1 MRKADNFSCIINISS
16 GLTIGGSG
24 FRAVHLDPHL
34 RQNRKR
40 SIMDALKLFFRQ
52 RLKGLHGI
60 YDVLKFCLFNNGG
73 RFC

>member
-1 MRKADNFSCIINISS
+1 MRKADNFGCIIYISS

-40 SIMDALKLFFRQ
+40 SIMDAFKLVFRQ
-52 RLKGLHGI
+52 RLKGLHRI
-60 YDVLKFCLFNNGG
+60 KDVLKFCLFNDRG
-73 RFC
+73 RLC